1 MHPQLHRRTFL
12 RASGVALALPLMETM
27 NLGFGRELSS
37 PPKRLVL
44 ICTALGLH
52 SPAWFPKTTGSDYS
66 STEYLDLLS
75 KYRQDFTLF
84 SGLSHPDQGGEHA
97 TEMTW
102 LSAARNPGQD
112 GFRNS
117 ISVDQFA
124 AGTLGHITRFPSVM
138 FSSEGPSSQSY
149 TSSGVMVPAEF
160 RPSRMFAKMFLQGSP
175 EQILQQKRKLDEGR
189 SILDELMNQTK
200 SLSRTVSRV
209 DRQRLDEYLQS
220 IRAAEKDLTEAQAWL
235 DRPKPSVE
243 EQPLLDIDEKSD
255 LIGRTKLLLNLIPLI
270 VQTDSSRVISVMIQD
285 HQVVPKLDGVSL
297 EHHNLSHHGRDEAK
311 IQQLKKIE
319 RALVG
324 CFGDLLG
331 RLKFKRE
338 GATALLDNTSVLF
351 GSNLGNANAHDPRNL
366 PILVAGGGYNHG
378 RHIAYNKDDN
388 TPLCNLFVSML
399 NGMDMETESFATSS
413 GALTW

>member
-1 MHPQLHRRTFL
+1 
-12 RASGVALALPLMETM
+12 
-27 NLGFGRELSS
+27 
-37 PPKRLVL
+37 
-44 ICTALGLH
+44 
-52 SPAWFPKTTGSDYS
+52 
-66 STEYLDLLS
+66 
-75 KYRQDFTLF
+75 
-84 SGLSHPDQGGEHA
+84 
-97 TEMTW
+97 
-102 LSAARNPGQD
+102 
-112 GFRNS
+112 
-117 ISVDQFA
+117 
-124 AGTLGHITRFPSVM
+124 
-138 FSSEGPSSQSY
+138 
-149 TSSGVMVPAEF
+149 MVPAEF

-243 EQPLLDIDEKSD
+243 EQPPLDIDEKSD

>member
-1 MHPQLHRRTFL
+1 MSF
-12 RASGVALALPLMETM
+12 
-27 NLGFGRELSS
+27 GFGCELSA

-44 ICTALGLH
+44 VCTALGLH
-52 SPAWFPKTTGSDYS
+52 SPAWFPKTTGNDYK

-75 KYRQDFTLF
+75 KHRDEFTLF

-124 AGTLGHITRFPSVM
+124 AGRLGHVTRFPSVM
-138 FSSEGPSSQSY
+138 LSSEGSSSQSY
-149 TSSGVMVPAEF
+149 TSSGVMVPAEY
-160 RPSRMFAKMFLQGSP
+160 RPSRIFAQMFLQGSP
-175 EQILQQKRKLDEGR
+175 EEVQRQKRKLDEGR
-189 SILDELMNQTK
+189 SILDELISQTR
-200 SLSRTVSRV
+200 SLNRNVSAL
-209 DRQRLDEYLQS
+209 DRQKLDEYLDS

-235 DRPKPSVE
+235 DKPKPSVQE
-243 EQPLLDIDEKSD
+243 ELPQDIHDKKD
-255 LIGRTKLLLNLIPLI
+255 LIGRTKLLLNMIPLI

-297 EHHNLSHHGRDEAK
+297 EHHNLSHHGRDEVK

-319 RALVG
+319 KALVN
-324 CFGDLLG
+324 CIADLLG
-331 RLKFKRE
+331 QMKSKRE
-338 GATALLDNTSVLF
+338 GATSLLDNTSVLF

-366 PILVAGGGYNHG
+366 PILLAGGGYRHG
-378 RHIAYNKDDN
+378 SHIALNKDDN

-399 NGMDMETESFATSS
+399 NKMDIETDSFATSS
-413 GALTW
+413 GELTW